1 MGCKVNIYPLL
12 NIFKIE
18 YYSRNRMEYYYYK
31 KHNQIP
37 AMKENGKTNSVNLF
51 FIHTVLLTLVV
62 YWLCSLGKIKYV
74 LIDKLL
80 TNERILVLDVTIGGS
95 ELF

>member
-31 KHNQIP
+31 KHIQIQ
-37 AMKENGKTNSVNLF
+37 AMKENGNTNSVNLF

-62 YWLCSLGKIKYV
+62 Y
-74 LIDKLL
+74 
-80 TNERILVLDVTIGGS
+80 
-95 ELF
+95 

>member
-31 KHNQIP
+31 KHIQIP
-37 AMKENGKTNSVNLF
+37 AMKENGKTN
-51 FIHTVLLTLVV
+51 
-62 YWLCSLGKIKYV
+62 
-74 LIDKLL
+74 
-80 TNERILVLDVTIGGS
+80 
-95 ELF
+95 ELFRSL